1 MDSSK
6 LLHDLKESNLKMKIL
21 LQMISESIKSGHNL
35 EFDEQVKQ
43 LIEEAEKTKFLSD
56 LLK

>member
-1 MDSSK
+1 
-6 LLHDLKESNLKMKIL
+6 
-21 LQMISESIKSGHNL
+21 MISESIKSGHNL